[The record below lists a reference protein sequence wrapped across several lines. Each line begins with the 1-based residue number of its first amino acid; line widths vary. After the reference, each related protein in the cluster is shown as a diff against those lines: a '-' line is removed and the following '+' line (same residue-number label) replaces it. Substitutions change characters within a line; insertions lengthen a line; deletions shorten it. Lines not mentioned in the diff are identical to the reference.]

1 LYKLLP
7 SSANL
12 QSIFLSKEGMF
23 AHSLQSVNLGD
34 NIILIFYLFGLAA
47 HAAHTP
53 FVN

>member
-1 LYKLLP
+1 
-7 SSANL
+7 L